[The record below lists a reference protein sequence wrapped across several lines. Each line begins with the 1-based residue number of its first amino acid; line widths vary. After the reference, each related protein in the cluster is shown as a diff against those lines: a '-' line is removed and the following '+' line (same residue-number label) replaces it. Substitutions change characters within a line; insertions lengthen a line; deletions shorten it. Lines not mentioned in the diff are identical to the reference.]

1 MKNWFNPADAEAL
14 TARLQRLTPDLR
26 PRWGK
31 MNPSDVLPH
40 LADPFRTALGDK
52 PVKLLGGPLN
62 MPGISQLVLWVLPW
76 PKSAPTAREYLPG
89 TGMTNATD
97 FEADRQTLLGLLRR
111 FTDFPATADFA
122 ANPVFGPLSRRGW
135 GRQAWRHLDHH
146 LRQFGG

>member
-14 TARLQRLTPDLR
+14 TVRLQRFTPDLR

-31 MNPSDVLPH
+31 MSPNEVLPH

-52 PVKLLGGPLN
+52 PVKPLGGPLS

-76 PKSAPTAREYLPG
+76 PKGAPTAREYLPG
-89 TGMTNATD
+89 TGMTSATD

-111 FTDFPATADFA
+111 FTDFPATSSLA

-135 GRQAWRHLDHH
+135 GRQAWRHIDHH
-146 LRQFGG
+146 LRQFGM